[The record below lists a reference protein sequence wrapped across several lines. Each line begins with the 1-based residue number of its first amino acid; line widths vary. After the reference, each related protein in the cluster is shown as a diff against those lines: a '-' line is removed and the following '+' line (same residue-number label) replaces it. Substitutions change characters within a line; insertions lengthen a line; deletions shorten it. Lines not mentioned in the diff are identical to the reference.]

1 MRTPRLPS
9 STAIRDVGNSAV
21 QAATS
26 GYRGTVTD
34 HAATIPVLAGEAAE
48 AVAHRGGHVQ
58 IIAAA
63 GSGKTEVVSQRVAS
77 LLADGEAPSSI
88 VAFTFTE
95 KAASE
100 LKERIRQRVTA
111 ALGEDASDRLGQLFV
126 GTIHAYCFRL
136 LQTYVPLYETY
147 TPLDENQLANLLS
160 REANRLGIKQLD
172 DKGRKF
178 EGIKR
183 FRKSVD
189 VVENELIQP
198 VDLPVGAFQDV
209 LVHYYA
215 MLDNYRFMS
224 FGTQIV
230 RAVSELEKPEVHAS
244 VTANLRHLIVDEY
257 QDVNPAQERL
267 IELLSKPLGNAD
279 LVVVGDDDQA
289 IYQWRG
295 SNVNNIVTF
304 NDRYAG
310 VTSFRLLANRRSRP
324 AIVELANQFAQSI
337 PERLPKEMGLH
348 REAVGSSVTIT
359 GEFEDEPSEAAA
371 IANTISVLAAEGIPY
386 RDIAVLV
393 RGKAAYPA
401 ILEAFEA
408 AGVPVQPGGRTGL
421 FQQPEA
427 GVFGGTYAWLADVEW
442 APMPF
447 GARKRVTLDDLSATY
462 SSVFGLSPTEVAD
475 LRRHLQAWKPK
486 SLERDFEVSMVK
498 DFYRILELVGVASWD
513 TTDAIVRNRL
523 GTIARFTTVLADYE
537 TVTRRSRRDA
547 ANPGE
552 QVAGEIGGEW
562 YFKNF
567 AILLV
572 NYANGNYDDFDGEDD
587 VRATAS
593 RSARSTARRAWSGR
607 SSSFRP

>member
-9 STAIRDVGNSAV
+9 STAIRGVGNSAA

-77 LLADGEAPSSI
+77 LLADGEDPSSI

-160 REANRLGIKQLD
+160 REANRLDIKQLD

-189 VVENELIQP
+189 VVENELIKAS
-198 VDLPVGAFQDV
+198 DLPAG
-209 LVHYYA
+209 
-215 MLDNYRFMS
+215 RS
-224 FGTQIV
+224 GTSSSATT
-230 RAVSELEKPEVHAS
+230 RCWTTTGSCPSGPRSSAPSTSSRSREVHAS

-310 VTSFRLLANRRSRP
+310 VTPFRLLTNRRSRP

-348 REAVGSSVTIT
+348 RDAVGSSVTIT

-371 IANTISVLAAEGIPY
+371 IANTISILAAEGIPY

-401 ILEAFEA
+401 ILEAFESGRRPRSAGRAHRALPA
-408 AGVPVQPGGRTGL
+408 ARGR
-421 FQQPEA
+421 
-427 GVFGGTYAWLADVEW
+427 
-442 APMPF
+442 
-447 GARKRVTLDDLSATY
+447 R
-462 SSVFGLSPTEVAD
+462 
-475 LRRHLQAWKPK
+475 LRRH
-486 SLERDFEVSMVK
+486 
-498 DFYRILELVGVASWD
+498 
-513 TTDAIVRNRL
+513 VR
-523 GTIARFTTVLADYE
+523 
-537 TVTRRSRRDA
+537 
-547 ANPGE
+547 
-552 QVAGEIGGEW
+552 VAGRRRVG
-562 YFKNF
+562 
-567 AILLV
+567 A
-572 NYANGNYDDFDGEDD
+572 
-587 VRATAS
+587 RS
-593 RSARSTARRAWSGR
+593 RSAPASGSPSTTCPGRTRACSASPPPRSPPSAATSKPGSR
-607 SSSFRP
+607 SRWNATST